1 MQFSKLKTALAVA
14 NLRNLGYQ
22 PKSAVLI
29 GHEWA
34 NRQASRSIN
43 FIESELKCSLDIENK
58 FALDSNGEGRLFASC
73 HFSLYPLLFGE
84 LASQSKNRKVV
95 SLIGMQSSQHQAS
108 LVELAH
114 RFNVD
119 LEFIASGFSMIREM
133 KRALKQ
139 GNHGIILIDI
149 PWAQD
154 RRNKDLDCQHQAH
167 GGRFRAK
174 TSLFKLISII
184 DEYAKFALVQKK
196 ATGYQIIDFGLAQ
209 AANSYKAFAEVFH
222 SDPADYE
229 RLHQM
234 HQYFEFKEMANSVIN
249 FCVDGDHF
257 ALSSKTLKA
266 WKMKESELEPGEIL
280 KSGTLIDRYRD
291 LVGEDVT
298 EIISI

>member
-22 PKSAVLI
+22 PESAIVI

-34 NRQASRSIN
+34 NRQVRRSIN
-43 FIESELKCSLDIENK
+43 FIEPELKCSLEFENN
-58 FALDSNGEGRLFASC
+58 FSLDSNGEGRLFASC
-73 HFSLYPLLFGE
+73 HFSLYPLLFGK
-84 LASQSKNRKVV
+84 LASQSKDRKVV
-95 SLIGMQSSQHQAS
+95 SLIGMQSRQHQAA
-108 LVELAH
+108 LVKLAR
-114 RFNVD
+114 RFNVY
-119 LEFIASGFSMIREM
+119 LEFVASGFSMIREM

-154 RRNKDLDCQHQAH
+154 VRNRDLDCQYQAH

-196 ATGYQIIDFGLAQ
+196 ANCYQIVDFGLAQ
-209 AANSYKAFAEVFH
+209 AADSYKAFAEVFH

-234 HQYFEFKEMANSVIN
+234 HQYFEFDEIAHSVIK

-266 WKMKESELEPGEIL
+266 WKMKESPLEPGEIL
-280 KSGTLIDRYRD
+280 KSGSLIDRYRD